1 MQKTICIGYDS
12 PHPGAFAVAR
22 HSMQRHMTYPIP
34 IIGLQLEALQR
45 EKLHTRPIERDA
57 AGRLYCPI
65 SEAPMSTE
73 FANSRFL
80 APFLANWGGWVLFTD
95 CDVLATTDIGR
106 LFDLLDDR
114 YALMCVQHRHEPA
127 AGIKMDGQAQTSY
140 ARKNW
145 SSVMAFNCEH
155 QANRELTLPLINNLP
170 GRDLHRFCWL
180 PDSAIGALPPE
191 WNWIEGVTDPQVSP
205 ALIHYTHG
213 GPWLPNCQDVAHA
226 AEWRR
231 EHELWISGDRR

>member
-22 HSMQRHMTYPIP
+22 FSMRRHMTYPIP
-34 IIGLQLEALQR
+34 IIGLQLDALQR
-45 EKLHTRPIERDA
+45 ERLYTRPIERGAQGSLFD
-57 AGRLYCPI
+57 PI

-73 FANSRFL
+73 FAISRFL
-80 APFLANWGGWVLFTD
+80 APFVAGWGGWVLFTD

-114 YALMCVQHRHEPA
+114 FALMCVHLDYQA
-127 AGIKMDGQAQTSY
+127 KLGTKMDGRIQTAY
-140 ARKNW
+140 PRKCW

-155 QANRELTLPLINNLP
+155 QANRALTLEMINGLP

-180 PDSAIGALPPE
+180 PDSAIGALPAE
-191 WNWIEGVTDPQVSP
+191 WNWIDGVTDPQVSP
-205 ALIHYTHG
+205 ALIHFTEG
-213 GPWLPNCQDVAHA
+213 GPWLPNCQNVAHA

-231 EHELWISGDRR
+231 EHELWINGDRR